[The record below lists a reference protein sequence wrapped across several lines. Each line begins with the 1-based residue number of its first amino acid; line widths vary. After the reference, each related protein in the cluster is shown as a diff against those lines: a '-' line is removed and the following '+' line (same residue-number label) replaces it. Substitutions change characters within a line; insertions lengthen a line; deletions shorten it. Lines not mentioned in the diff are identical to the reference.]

1 MHIHLML
8 VAALLSSFVLVTACA
23 ERTGDSGVQKTSP
36 VVAKIRDGRNFGGG
50 NH

>member
-1 MHIHLML
+1 MQIHLML
-8 VAALLSSFVLVTACA
+8 AVALLSSFVLVTACA
-23 ERTGDSGVQKTSP
+23 EKTGDSGAHKTAP